1 MVNKIGI
8 TVVIRLIRHGRKA
21 LAEVVANE
29 AAGRTFSRRRDLTQ
43 VDTDVPT
50 CVG

>member
-8 TVVIRLIRHGRKA
+8 TIRLIRHGLKA
-21 LAEVVANE
+21 LAVVVANE
-29 AAGRTFSRRRDLTQ
+29 AAGRIFSRRRDLAQ